1 MPDYILNRNYLHRS
15 TQGFTIKFEKGQPV
29 YVPPACEREV
39 AAFGAERVEGATPSA
54 LGDEVV
60 QTQELDAPQ
69 RIEAIIVVI
78 RDMVERNDSR
88 DFTGAGVPNVKA
100 VDKKLPFSPDK
111 SEVLE
116 AWAEFNSRKSEE
128 EAE

>member
-29 YVPPACEREV
+29 YVPPLCEREV
-39 AAFGAERVEGATPSA
+39 VAFGAERVEGDNPDV
-54 LGDEVV
+54 LDDE
-60 QTQELDAPQ
+60 QKPQELGAVERRDA
-69 RIEAIIVVI
+69 ILSVI
-78 RDMVERNDSR
+78 AEMVERNDSK

-100 VDKKLPFSPDK
+100 VDKRVPFSPDK

-116 AWAEFNSRKSEE
+116 AWEEFNSRKSEE